1 MSRTHRV
8 HQRHPD
14 PGTPAVPGSGAF
26 GRILA
31 SDMPTTRSVH
41 YLDHAATT
49 PMRAAAVDAYAEA
62 SSSVGNASSLHGSGR
77 RARRRVEEA
86 RESLAHH
93 LGCRPSEV
101 VFTSGGTESDNLAVL
116 GQVGASA
123 GDVVAVGATEHH
135 SVLDA
140 AAHLATDRGG
150 RKVVRVLP
158 VDPRGAVT
166 PATVRDLADELGPR
180 LALVAMMLGNNE
192 IGTLTDVAAA
202 AGPVRAVGA
211 AVHTDAVQAV
221 GHVPVDFSALGVT
234 SLSLSAHKFGG
245 PLGVGALLLDRGAD
259 CVPIGYGGGQE
270 RDLRSGSVDVP
281 GVVAM
286 AAALEEAVRE
296 MESEALRLSRLRDR
310 LVAGVLAEV
319 PGAIANGGGERLP
332 GIANLTFPGCSG
344 ESLILLLDAAG
355 IECSTGSA
363 CTAGV
368 AEPSHVLLALGA
380 DEAAARSSLRLSL
393 GYTTTED
400 DVDAAVAAIGPAAE
414 RARVAGLGLA
424 RTGMARTGMAA
435 S

>member
-1 MSRTHRV
+1 MLTIRT
-8 HQRHPD
+8 
-14 PGTPAVPGSGAF
+14 A
-26 GRILA
+26 
-31 SDMPTTRSVH
+31 H

-49 PMRAAAVDAYAEA
+49 PMRPSALAAYAEA
-62 SSSVGNASSLHGSGR
+62 AATVGNASSLHGAGR

-86 RESLAHH
+86 RESLAAH

-116 GQVGASA
+116 GQAAASG

-135 SVLDA
+135 SVLDS
-140 AAHLATDRGG
+140 AAHLATARGG
-150 RKVVRVLP
+150 GADVRVLP
-158 VDPRGAVT
+158 VDRRGAVA
-166 PATVRDLADELGPR
+166 PDTVRSLADEVGPR
-180 LALVAMMLGNNE
+180 LALVAAMLGNNE
-192 IGTLTDVAAA
+192 IGTLTDVAGVAA
-202 AGPVRAVGA
+202 AARSVGA

-221 GHVPVDFSALGVT
+221 GHVPVDFGALGVT

-245 PLGVGALLLDRGAD
+245 PLGVGALIIDRGAE
-259 CVPIGYGGGQE
+259 CLPVGFGGGQE

-286 AAALEEAVRE
+286 AAALDEAIRDMDAEAVR
-296 MESEALRLSRLRDR
+296 LGRLRDR
-310 LVAGVLAEV
+310 LVAGVLARV
-319 PGAIANGGGERLP
+319 PDAIANGGGERLP

-344 ESLILLLDAAG
+344 ESLILLLDAVG

-380 DEAAARSSLRLSL
+380 GEAAARSSLRLSL
-393 GYTTTED
+393 GHTTTED
-400 DVDAAVAAIGPAAE
+400 DVDAAIAALAPAAE
-414 RARVAGLGLA
+414 RARVAGLGLIGSGV
-424 RTGMARTGMAA
+424 TA

>member
-1 MSRTHRV
+1 
-8 HQRHPD
+8 
-14 PGTPAVPGSGAF
+14 
-26 GRILA
+26 
-31 SDMPTTRSVH
+31 MPTTRSVH

-49 PMRAAAVDAYAEA
+49 PMRAAAIAAYAEA

-101 VFTSGGTESDNLAVL
+101 LFTSGGTESDNLAVL

-150 RKVVRVLP
+150 RRVVRVLP

-180 LALVAMMLGNNE
+180 LALVAVMLGNNE
-192 IGTLTDVAAA
+192 IGTLTDVVAA
-202 AGPVRAVGA
+202 AGPARAVGA

-245 PLGVGALLLDRGAD
+245 PLGVGALLLDRGAE

>member
-1 MSRTHRV
+1 MS
-8 HQRHPD
+8 
-14 PGTPAVPGSGAF
+14 F
-26 GRILA
+26 
-31 SDMPTTRSVH
+31 TRQVH

-49 PMRAAAVDAYAEA
+49 PMRPSAVAAYAEA
-62 SSSVGNASSLHGSGR
+62 AASVGNASSLHGSGR

-116 GQVGASA
+116 GQVAASS

-140 AAHLATDRGG
+140 AACLATERGG
-150 RKVVRVLP
+150 GKDVRVLP
-158 VDPRGAVT
+158 VDRSGAVG
-166 PATVRDLADELGPR
+166 PDVVRALADEVGTR
-180 LALVAMMLGNNE
+180 LALVATMLGNNE
-192 IGTLTDVAAA
+192 VGTLTDVAAVA
-202 AGPVRAVGA
+202 EPARAVGA
-211 AVHTDAVQAV
+211 AVHTDAIQAV

-234 SLSLSAHKFGG
+234 SLSVSAHKFGG
-245 PLGVGALLLDRGAD
+245 PQGVGALLLDRGAE
-259 CVPIGYGGGQE
+259 CLPIMFGGGQE

-286 AAALEEAVRE
+286 AVALEDAVRE
-296 MESEALRLSRLRDR
+296 MDAEAARLSRLRDR
-310 LVAGVLAEV
+310 LVAEVLEAV
-319 PGAIANGGGERLP
+319 PGAIANGDGERLP

-368 AEPSHVLLALGA
+368 AEPSHVLMALGA
-380 DEAAARSSLRLSL
+380 GEAAARSSLRLSL
-393 GYTTTED
+393 GHTTTD
-400 DVDAAVAAIGPAAE
+400 ADVDAAIAALGPAAE

-424 RTGMARTGMAA
+424 RAGAGA

>member
-1 MSRTHRV
+1 MSYALDRS
-8 HQRHPD
+8 PD
-14 PGTPAVPGSGAF
+14 PGTPAVPGSGAY
-26 GRILA
+26 GRIVADEMSTAPLMRTA
-31 SDMPTTRSVH
+31 S

-49 PMRAAAVDAYAEA
+49 PMRPTAVAAYAEA
-62 SSSVGNASSLHGSGR
+62 AGCVGNASSLHGAGR

-86 RESLAHH
+86 RESLADH

-116 GQVGASA
+116 GQTAAS
-123 GDVVAVGATEHH
+123 GRRVVAVGATEHH

-140 AAHLATDRGG
+140 AEHLTTERGG
-150 RKVVRVLP
+150 GHEVRLLP
-158 VDPRGAVT
+158 VDAHGAIRLD
-166 PATVRDLADELGPR
+166 AVRDLLDEVGSE
-180 LALVAMMLGNNE
+180 LALVASMLANNE
-192 IGTLTDVAAA
+192 VGTLSDVSGVVDA
-202 AGPVRAVGA
+202 VRETGA

-221 GHVPVDFSALGVT
+221 GHLPVDFDSLGAST
-234 SLSLSAHKFGG
+234 LSLSAHKFGG
-245 PLGVGALLLDRGAD
+245 PRGVGALLLRRDAR
-259 CVPIGYGGGQE
+259 CLPIGFGGGQE

-286 AAALEEAVRE
+286 ATALEEAIRE
-296 MESEALRLSRLRDR
+296 QGSEARRLAALRDR
-310 LVAGVLAEV
+310 LIAGVLAAV
-319 PGAIANGGGERLP
+319 PDARSNGGDDRLP

-368 AEPSHVLLALGA
+368 AEPSHVLLAMGA

-393 GYTTTED
+393 GHTTTEA
-400 DVDAAVAAIGPAAE
+400 DVDAAITALVPAAE
-414 RARVAGLGLA
+414 RARVAGLGLV
-424 RTGMARTGMAA
+424 RGGVV

>member
-1 MSRTHRV
+1 M
-8 HQRHPD
+8 
-14 PGTPAVPGSGAF
+14 PGSGAF

-49 PMRAAAVDAYAEA
+49 PMRAAAVAAYAEA

-101 VFTSGGTESDNLAVL
+101 LFTSGGTESDNLAVL

-150 RKVVRVLP
+150 RRVVRVLP

-180 LALVAMMLGNNE
+180 LALVAVMLGNNE
-192 IGTLTDVAAA
+192 IGTLTDVVAA
-202 AGPVRAVGA
+202 AGPARAVGA

-245 PLGVGALLLDRGAD
+245 PLGVGALLLDRGAE

>member
-1 MSRTHRV
+1 M
-8 HQRHPD
+8 
-14 PGTPAVPGSGAF
+14 PGSGAF

-31 SDMPTTRSVH
+31 DVMLTIRTAH

-49 PMRAAAVDAYAEA
+49 PMRPSALAAYAEA
-62 SSSVGNASSLHGSGR
+62 AATVGNASSLHGAGR

-86 RESLAHH
+86 RESLAAH

-116 GQVGASA
+116 GQAAASG

-135 SVLDA
+135 SVLDSA
-140 AAHLATDRGG
+140 THLATARGG
-150 RKVVRVLP
+150 GVDVRVLP
-158 VDPRGAVT
+158 VDRRGAVA
-166 PATVRDLADELGPR
+166 PDSVRRLADEVGPR
-180 LALVAMMLGNNE
+180 LALVAAMLGNNE
-192 IGTLTDVAAA
+192 IGTLTDVAGVAA
-202 AGPVRAVGA
+202 AARAVGA

-221 GHVPVDFSALGVT
+221 GHVPVDFGALGVT
-234 SLSLSAHKFGG
+234 SMSLSAHKFGG
-245 PLGVGALLLDRGAD
+245 PLGVGALIIDRGAE
-259 CVPIGYGGGQE
+259 CLPVGFGGGQE

-286 AAALEEAVRE
+286 AAALDEAVRD
-296 MESEALRLSRLRDR
+296 MDAEAVRLGRLRDR
-310 LVAGVLAEV
+310 LVAGVLARV
-319 PGAIANGGGERLP
+319 PDAIANGGGERLP

-380 DEAAARSSLRLSL
+380 GEAAARSSLRLSL
-393 GYTTTED
+393 GHTTTED
-400 DVDAAVAAIGPAAE
+400 DVDAAIAALAPAAE
-414 RARVAGLGLA
+414 RARVAGLGLIGSGV
-424 RTGMARTGMAA
+424 TA

>member
-1 MSRTHRV
+1 MLTIRT
-8 HQRHPD
+8 
-14 PGTPAVPGSGAF
+14 A
-26 GRILA
+26 
-31 SDMPTTRSVH
+31 H

-49 PMRAAAVDAYAEA
+49 PMRPSALAAYAEA
-62 SSSVGNASSLHGSGR
+62 AATVGNASSLHGAGR

-86 RESLAHH
+86 RESLAAH

-116 GQVGASA
+116 GQAAASG

-135 SVLDA
+135 SVLDS
-140 AAHLATDRGG
+140 AAHLATARGG
-150 RKVVRVLP
+150 GADVRVLP
-158 VDPRGAVT
+158 VDRRGAVA
-166 PATVRDLADELGPR
+166 PDTVRSLADEVGPR
-180 LALVAMMLGNNE
+180 LALVAAMLGNNE
-192 IGTLTDVAAA
+192 IGTLTDVAGVAA
-202 AGPVRAVGA
+202 AARSVGA

-221 GHVPVDFSALGVT
+221 GHVPVDFGALGVT

-245 PLGVGALLLDRGAD
+245 PLGVGALIIDRGAE
-259 CVPIGYGGGQE
+259 CLPVGFGGGQE

-286 AAALEEAVRE
+286 AAALDEAVRD
-296 MESEALRLSRLRDR
+296 MDAEAVRLGRLRDR
-310 LVAGVLAEV
+310 LIAGVLAQV
-319 PGAIANGGGERLP
+319 PDAVANGGGERLP

-380 DEAAARSSLRLSL
+380 GEAAARSSLRLSL

-400 DVDAAVAAIGPAAE
+400 DVDAAIAALAPAAE
-414 RARVAGLGLA
+414 RARVAGLGLIG
-424 RTGMARTGMAA
+424 TGATA

>member
-1 MSRTHRV
+1 MLTIRT
-8 HQRHPD
+8 
-14 PGTPAVPGSGAF
+14 A
-26 GRILA
+26 
-31 SDMPTTRSVH
+31 H

-49 PMRAAAVDAYAEA
+49 PMRPSALAAYAEA
-62 SSSVGNASSLHGSGR
+62 AATVGNASSLHGAGR

-86 RESLAHH
+86 RESLAAH

-116 GQVGASA
+116 GQAAASG

-135 SVLDA
+135 SVLDS
-140 AAHLATDRGG
+140 AAHLATARGG
-150 RKVVRVLP
+150 GADVRVLP
-158 VDPRGAVT
+158 VDRRGAVA
-166 PATVRDLADELGPR
+166 PDTVRSLADEAGPR
-180 LALVAMMLGNNE
+180 LALVAAMLGNNE
-192 IGTLTDVAAA
+192 IGTLTDVAGVAA
-202 AGPVRAVGA
+202 AARSVGA

-221 GHVPVDFSALGVT
+221 GHVPVDFGALGVT

-245 PLGVGALLLDRGAD
+245 PLGVGALIIDRGAE
-259 CVPIGYGGGQE
+259 CLPVGFGGGQE

-286 AAALEEAVRE
+286 AAALDEAIRDMDAEAVR
-296 MESEALRLSRLRDR
+296 LGRLRDR
-310 LVAGVLAEV
+310 LVAGVLARV
-319 PGAIANGGGERLP
+319 PDVIANGGGERLP

-380 DEAAARSSLRLSL
+380 GEAAARSSLRLSL
-393 GYTTTED
+393 GHTTTED
-400 DVDAAVAAIGPAAE
+400 DVDAAIAALAPAAE
-414 RARVAGLGLA
+414 RARVAGLGLIGSGV
-424 RTGMARTGMAA
+424 TA

>member
-1 MSRTHRV
+1 MLA
-8 HQRHPD
+8 PD
-14 PGTPAVPGSGAF
+14 PGTPAVPGSGSF
-26 GRILA
+26 RRIVA
-31 SDMPTTRSVH
+31 GDMRTTRPVH

-49 PMRAAAVDAYAEA
+49 PMRPAAVAAYAEA
-62 SSSVGNASSLHGSGR
+62 ASSVGNASSLHGSGR

-116 GQVGASA
+116 GLAA
-123 GDVVAVGATEHH
+123 AATGDVVAVGATEHH

-140 AAHLATDRGG
+140 VAHLATERGG
-150 RKVVRVLP
+150 GRDVRVLP
-158 VDPRGAVT
+158 TDARGAVRA
-166 PATVRDLADELGPR
+166 ATVADLVAEVGPR
-180 LALVAMMLGNNE
+180 LGLVATMLANNE
-192 IGTLTDVAAA
+192 IGTITDVAAITA
-202 AGPVRAVGA
+202 VAREVGA

-221 GHVPVDFSALGVT
+221 GHVPVDFEALGVT

-245 PLGVGALLLDRGAD
+245 PLGVGALLLDRAAD
-259 CVPIGYGGGQE
+259 CRPISFGGGQE

-286 AAALEEAVRE
+286 ATALEEAVAE
-296 MESEALRLSRLRDR
+296 MEAERRRLAALRDR
-310 LVAGVLAEV
+310 LVDGVRAVV
-319 PGAIANGGGERLP
+319 PDVIANGGGDRLP

-368 AEPSHVLLALGA
+368 AEPSHVLLATGA
-380 DEAAARSSLRLSL
+380 GEAAARSSLRLSL
-393 GYTTTED
+393 GCTSTD
-400 DVDAAVAAIGPAAE
+400 ADVDAAIAALGPAAE
-414 RARVAGLGLA
+414 RARAAGLGLSRA
-424 RTGMARTGMAA
+424 GVRA
-435 S
+435 

>member
-1 MSRTHRV
+1 MLTIRT
-8 HQRHPD
+8 
-14 PGTPAVPGSGAF
+14 A
-26 GRILA
+26 
-31 SDMPTTRSVH
+31 H

-49 PMRAAAVDAYAEA
+49 PMRPAALAAYAEA
-62 SSSVGNASSLHGSGR
+62 AATVGNASSLHGAGR
-77 RARRRVEEA
+77 RARRRLEEA
-86 RESLAHH
+86 RESLAAH

-116 GQVGASA
+116 GQAAASG

-135 SVLDA
+135 SVLDS
-140 AAHLATDRGG
+140 AAHLATARGG
-150 RKVVRVLP
+150 GVDVRVLP
-158 VDPRGAVT
+158 VDRRGAVA
-166 PATVRDLADELGPR
+166 PDAVRSLADEVGPR
-180 LALVAMMLGNNE
+180 LALVAAMFGNNE
-192 IGTLTDVAAA
+192 IGTLTDVAGVAA
-202 AGPVRAVGA
+202 AARAVGA

-221 GHVPVDFSALGVT
+221 GHVPVDFGALGVT

-245 PLGVGALLLDRGAD
+245 PLGVGALIIDRGAE
-259 CVPIGYGGGQE
+259 CLPVGFGGGQE

-286 AAALEEAVRE
+286 AAALDEAVRD
-296 MESEALRLSRLRDR
+296 MDAEAVRLGRLRDR
-310 LVAGVLAEV
+310 LIAGVLARV
-319 PGAIANGGGERLP
+319 PDAVANGGGERLP

-380 DEAAARSSLRLSL
+380 GEAAARSSLRLSL
-393 GYTTTED
+393 GHTTTED
-400 DVDAAVAAIGPAAE
+400 DVDAAIAALAPAAE
-414 RARVAGLGLA
+414 RARVAGLGLIG
-424 RTGMARTGMAA
+424 TGATA

>member
-1 MSRTHRV
+1 
-8 HQRHPD
+8 
-14 PGTPAVPGSGAF
+14 
-26 GRILA
+26 
-31 SDMPTTRSVH
+31 MPTTRSVH

-49 PMRAAAVDAYAEA
+49 PMRAAAVAAYAEA

-101 VFTSGGTESDNLAVL
+101 LFTSGGTESDNLAVL

-150 RKVVRVLP
+150 RRVVRVLP

-180 LALVAMMLGNNE
+180 LALVAVMLGNNE

-202 AGPVRAVGA
+202 AGPARAVGA

-245 PLGVGALLLDRGAD
+245 PLGVGALLLDRGAE

>member
-1 MSRTHRV
+1 MLTIRT
-8 HQRHPD
+8 
-14 PGTPAVPGSGAF
+14 A
-26 GRILA
+26 
-31 SDMPTTRSVH
+31 H

-49 PMRAAAVDAYAEA
+49 PMRPSALAAYAEA
-62 SSSVGNASSLHGSGR
+62 AATVGNASSLHGAGR

-86 RESLAHH
+86 RESLAAH

-116 GQVGASA
+116 GQAAASG

-135 SVLDA
+135 SVLDS
-140 AAHLATDRGG
+140 AAHLATARGG
-150 RKVVRVLP
+150 GADVRVLP
-158 VDPRGAVT
+158 VDRRGAVA
-166 PATVRDLADELGPR
+166 PDTVRSLADEVGPR
-180 LALVAMMLGNNE
+180 LALVAAMLGNNE
-192 IGTLTDVAAA
+192 IGTLTDVAGVAA
-202 AGPVRAVGA
+202 AARSVGA

-221 GHVPVDFSALGVT
+221 GHVPVDFGALGVT

-245 PLGVGALLLDRGAD
+245 PLGVGALIIDRGAE
-259 CVPIGYGGGQE
+259 CLPVGFGGGQE

-286 AAALEEAVRE
+286 AAALDEAIRDMDAEAVR
-296 MESEALRLSRLRDR
+296 LGRLRDR
-310 LVAGVLAEV
+310 LVAGVLARV
-319 PGAIANGGGERLP
+319 PDAIANGGGERLP

-380 DEAAARSSLRLSL
+380 GEAAARSSLRLSL
-393 GYTTTED
+393 GHTTTED
-400 DVDAAVAAIGPAAE
+400 DVDAAIAALAPAAE
-414 RARVAGLGLA
+414 RARVAGLGLIG
-424 RTGMARTGMAA
+424 TGATA

>member
-1 MSRTHRV
+1 M
-8 HQRHPD
+8 
-14 PGTPAVPGSGAF
+14 
-26 GRILA
+26 L
-31 SDMPTTRSVH
+31 TTRHAH

-49 PMRAAAVDAYAEA
+49 PMRPSAIAAYAEA
-62 SSSVGNASSLHGSGR
+62 AATTGNASSLHGAGR

-86 RESLAHH
+86 RESLASH

-116 GQVGASA
+116 GQAA
-123 GDVVAVGATEHH
+123 AATGDVVAVGATEHH
-135 SVLDA
+135 SVLDS

-150 RKVVRVLP
+150 RMDVRALP
-158 VDPRGAVT
+158 VDARGAVT
-166 PATVRDLADELGPR
+166 PGTVDQLVDEVGPR
-180 LALVAMMLGNNE
+180 LALVAAMLGNNE
-192 IGTLTDVAAA
+192 IGTLTDVAAVA
-202 AGPVRAVGA
+202 AAARSVGA

-245 PLGVGALLLDRGAD
+245 PLGVGALLISRGAD
-259 CVPIGYGGGQE
+259 CLPIGFGGGQE

-286 AAALEEAVRE
+286 AAALDEAVSG
-296 MESEALRLSRLRDR
+296 MEVEARRLEGLRDR

-319 PGAIANGGGERLP
+319 PGALSNGGGERLP
-332 GIANLTFPGCSG
+332 GIANITFPGCSG

-355 IECSTGSA
+355 VECSTGSA

-368 AEPSHVLLALGA
+368 AEPSHVLLAIGA
-380 DEAAARSSLRLSL
+380 GDAAARSSLRLSL
-393 GYTTTED
+393 GYTTTDD
-400 DVDAAVAAIGPAAE
+400 DVDAAIAALGPAAE
-414 RARVAGLGLA
+414 RARFAGLGLV
-424 RTGMARTGMAA
+424 RTGSGA

>member
-1 MSRTHRV
+1 MLTIRT
-8 HQRHPD
+8 
-14 PGTPAVPGSGAF
+14 A
-26 GRILA
+26 
-31 SDMPTTRSVH
+31 H

-49 PMRAAAVDAYAEA
+49 PMRPSALAAYAEA
-62 SSSVGNASSLHGSGR
+62 AATVGNASSLHGAGR

-86 RESLAHH
+86 RESLAAH

-116 GQVGASA
+116 GQAAASG

-135 SVLDA
+135 SVLDS
-140 AAHLATDRGG
+140 AAHLATARGG
-150 RKVVRVLP
+150 GADVRVLP
-158 VDPRGAVT
+158 VDRRGAVA
-166 PATVRDLADELGPR
+166 PDTVRSLADEVGPR
-180 LALVAMMLGNNE
+180 LALVAAMLGNNE
-192 IGTLTDVAAA
+192 IGTLTDVAGVAA
-202 AGPVRAVGA
+202 AARAVGA

-221 GHVPVDFSALGVT
+221 GHVPVDFGALGVT

-245 PLGVGALLLDRGAD
+245 PLGVGALIIDRGAE
-259 CVPIGYGGGQE
+259 CLPVGFGGGQE

-286 AAALEEAVRE
+286 AAALDEAIRDMDAEAVR
-296 MESEALRLSRLRDR
+296 LGRLRDR
-310 LVAGVLAEV
+310 LVAGVLARV
-319 PGAIANGGGERLP
+319 PDAIANGGGERLP

-380 DEAAARSSLRLSL
+380 GEAAARSSLRLSL
-393 GYTTTED
+393 GHTTTED
-400 DVDAAVAAIGPAAE
+400 DVDAAIAALAPAAE
-414 RARVAGLGLA
+414 RARVAGLGLIGSGV
-424 RTGMARTGMAA
+424 TA

>member
-1 MSRTHRV
+1 
-8 HQRHPD
+8 
-14 PGTPAVPGSGAF
+14 
-26 GRILA
+26 
-31 SDMPTTRSVH
+31 MPTTRSVH

-150 RKVVRVLP
+150 RRVVRVLP

-202 AGPVRAVGA
+202 AGPARAVGA

-221 GHVPVDFSALGVT
+221 GHVPVDFSGLGVT

-319 PGAIANGGGERLP
+319 PGAIANGGGDRLP

-393 GYTTTED
+393 GHTTTED
-400 DVDAAVAAIGPAAE
+400 DVDAAIAAIGPAAE

-424 RTGMARTGMAA
+424 RTGIARTGMAA

>member
-1 MSRTHRV
+1 MR
-8 HQRHPD
+8 
-14 PGTPAVPGSGAF
+14 
-26 GRILA
+26 
-31 SDMPTTRSVH
+31 TTRPVH

-49 PMRAAAVDAYAEA
+49 PMRSAALAAYTEA
-62 SSSVGNASSLHGSGR
+62 ASSVGNASSLHGSGR

-86 RESLAHH
+86 RELMAHH

-101 VFTSGGTESDNLAVL
+101 LFTSGGTEADNLAVL
-116 GQVGASA
+116 GLSAAAA

-140 AAHLATDRGG
+140 AAHLATERGG
-150 RKVVRVLP
+150 RKDVRVLA
-158 VDPRGAVT
+158 VDQRGAVH
-166 PATVRDLADELGPR
+166 PDSVAELVAEVGGR
-180 LALVAMMLGNNE
+180 LALVATMLGNNE
-192 IGTLTDVAAA
+192 IGTLTDVAAVAELARA
-202 AGPVRAVGA
+202 AGA
-211 AVHTDAVQAV
+211 AVHTDAVQVV
-221 GHVPVDFSALGVT
+221 GHVPVDFAALGVT

-245 PLGVGALLLDRGAD
+245 PLGVGALLLDRGAE
-259 CVPIGYGGGQE
+259 CRPIGFGGGQE

-286 AAALEEAVRE
+286 AAALDDAVAEMVGEAR
-296 MESEALRLSRLRDR
+296 RLAALRDR
-310 LVAGVLAEV
+310 LVDGVLAAV
-319 PGAIANGGGERLP
+319 PGAVANGGGERLP

-368 AEPSHVLLALGA
+368 AEPSHVLLATGA

-393 GYTTTED
+393 GHTSTEA
-400 DVDAAVAAIGPAAE
+400 DVEAAIAALGPAAE

-424 RTGMARTGMAA
+424 RAGAKA

>member
-1 MSRTHRV
+1 M
-8 HQRHPD
+8 
-14 PGTPAVPGSGAF
+14 
-26 GRILA
+26 L
-31 SDMPTTRSVH
+31 TTRTAH

-49 PMRAAAVDAYAEA
+49 PMRPAAIAAYAEA
-62 SSSVGNASSLHGSGR
+62 AATVGNASSLHGAGR
-77 RARRRVEEA
+77 RARRRLEEA
-86 RESLAHH
+86 RESLAAH

-116 GQVGASA
+116 GQAAAAA

-135 SVLDA
+135 SVLDS

-150 RKVVRVLP
+150 GMDVRVLP
-158 VDPRGAVT
+158 VDRHGAVT
-166 PATVRDLADELGPR
+166 PGSVHDLVAEVGPR
-180 LALVAMMLGNNE
+180 LALVAAMVGNNE
-192 IGTLTDVAAA
+192 IGTLTDVAAVSA
-202 AGPVRAVGA
+202 AASAAGA

-221 GHVPVDFSALGVT
+221 GHVPVDFGALGVT

-245 PLGVGALLLDRGAD
+245 PLGVGALLIDRGAD
-259 CVPIGYGGGQE
+259 CLPVGFGGGQE

-286 AAALEEAVRE
+286 AVALDEAVRE
-296 MESEALRLSRLRDR
+296 MASEARRLERLRDR
-310 LVAGVLAEV
+310 LVAGILAEV
-319 PGAIANGGGERLP
+319 PDAIANGGGDRLP

-355 IECSTGSA
+355 VECSTGSA

-380 DEAAARSSLRLSL
+380 GEAAARSSLRLSL

-400 DVDAAVAAIGPAAE
+400 DVAAAVAALGPAAE
-414 RARVAGLGLA
+414 RARVAGLGLM
-424 RTGMARTGMAA
+424 RTEATA

>member
-1 MSRTHRV
+1 MLTIRT
-8 HQRHPD
+8 
-14 PGTPAVPGSGAF
+14 A
-26 GRILA
+26 
-31 SDMPTTRSVH
+31 H

-49 PMRAAAVDAYAEA
+49 PMRPSALAAYAEA
-62 SSSVGNASSLHGSGR
+62 AATVGNASSLHGAGR

-86 RESLAHH
+86 RESLAAH

-116 GQVGASA
+116 GQAAASG

-135 SVLDA
+135 SVLDS
-140 AAHLATDRGG
+140 AAHLATARGG
-150 RKVVRVLP
+150 GADVRVLP
-158 VDPRGAVT
+158 VDRRGAVA
-166 PATVRDLADELGPR
+166 PDTVRSLADEVGPR
-180 LALVAMMLGNNE
+180 LALVAAMLGNNE
-192 IGTLTDVAAA
+192 IGTLTDVAGVAA
-202 AGPVRAVGA
+202 AARSVGA

-221 GHVPVDFSALGVT
+221 GHVPVDFGALGVT

-245 PLGVGALLLDRGAD
+245 PLGVGALIIDRGAE
-259 CVPIGYGGGQE
+259 CLPVGFGGGQE

-286 AAALEEAVRE
+286 AAALDEAIRDMDSEAVR
-296 MESEALRLSRLRDR
+296 LGRLRDR
-310 LVAGVLAEV
+310 LVAGVLARV
-319 PGAIANGGGERLP
+319 PDAIANGGGERLP

-344 ESLILLLDAAG
+344 ESLILLLDAVG

-380 DEAAARSSLRLSL
+380 GEAAARSSLRLSL
-393 GYTTTED
+393 GHTTTED
-400 DVDAAVAAIGPAAE
+400 DVDAAIAALAPAAE
-414 RARVAGLGLA
+414 RARVAGLGLIGSGV
-424 RTGMARTGMAA
+424 TA

>member
-1 MSRTHRV
+1 MSDGRD
-8 HQRHPD
+8 PD
-14 PGTPAVPGSGAF
+14 PGTPAVPGSGTS

-31 SDMPTTRSVH
+31 CDMPTLRPVH

-49 PMRAAAVDAYAEA
+49 PMRPAAVAAYAEA
-62 SSSVGNASSLHGSGR
+62 ASVVGNASSLHGSGR

-101 VFTSGGTESDNLAVL
+101 VFTSGGTESDNLAIL
-116 GQVGASA
+116 GQAA
-123 GDVVAVGATEHH
+123 AHDGDLVAVGATEHH

-140 AAHLATDRGG
+140 AAHLATGRGG
-150 RKVVRVLP
+150 EKEIRLLP
-158 VDPRGAVT
+158 VDTRGAVV
-166 PATVRDLADELGPR
+166 PDTVRELAEEAGPR
-180 LALVAMMLGNNE
+180 LALVATMLANNE
-192 IGTLTDVAAA
+192 IGTLGDVAAV
-202 AGPVRAVGA
+202 AGHARAVGA

-221 GHVPVDFSALGVT
+221 GHVPVDFAALGVT

-245 PLGVGALLLDRGAD
+245 PLGVGALILDRGAE
-259 CVPIGYGGGQE
+259 CVPIGFGGGQE

-286 AAALEEAVRE
+286 AVALDEAVRE
-296 MESEALRLSRLRDR
+296 METETRRLTALRDR
-310 LVAGVLAEV
+310 LIDGVLAAV

-332 GIANLTFPGCSG
+332 GIANITFPGCSG

-380 DEAAARSSLRLSL
+380 DDASARSSLRLSL
-393 GYTTTED
+393 GYTTTEAD
-400 DVDAAVAAIGPAAE
+400 IDAAIAALGPAAD

-424 RTGMARTGMAA
+424 RAGVSA

>member
-1 MSRTHRV
+1 
-8 HQRHPD
+8 
-14 PGTPAVPGSGAF
+14 
-26 GRILA
+26 
-31 SDMPTTRSVH
+31 MPTTRSVH

-150 RKVVRVLP
+150 RKAVRVLP

-180 LALVAMMLGNNE
+180 LALVAVMLGNNE

-202 AGPVRAVGA
+202 AGPARAVGA

-221 GHVPVDFSALGVT
+221 GHVAVDFSGLGVT

>member
-1 MSRTHRV
+1 
-8 HQRHPD
+8 
-14 PGTPAVPGSGAF
+14 
-26 GRILA
+26 
-31 SDMPTTRSVH
+31 MPTTRSVH

-49 PMRAAAVDAYAEA
+49 PMRAAAVAAYAEA

-101 VFTSGGTESDNLAVL
+101 LFTSGGTESDNLAVL

-150 RKVVRVLP
+150 RRVVRVLP

-166 PATVRDLADELGPR
+166 PATVRDLADELGPQ
-180 LALVAMMLGNNE
+180 LALVAVMLGNNE

-202 AGPVRAVGA
+202 AGPARAVGA

-296 MESEALRLSRLRDR
+296 MESESRRLSRLRDR

-424 RTGMARTGMAA
+424 RTGMARTGTAA

>member
-1 MSRTHRV
+1 MR
-8 HQRHPD
+8 
-14 PGTPAVPGSGAF
+14 
-26 GRILA
+26 
-31 SDMPTTRSVH
+31 TTRQVH

-49 PMRAAAVDAYAEA
+49 PMRPAAVAAYAEA
-62 SSSVGNASSLHGSGR
+62 AASVGNASSLHGSGR

-101 VFTSGGTESDNLAVL
+101 VFTSGGTEADNLAVL
-116 GQVGASA
+116 GLATA
-123 GDVVAVGATEHH
+123 APGDVVAVGATEHH

-140 AAHLATDRGG
+140 AAHLASDSGG
-150 RKVVRVLP
+150 RKDVRVLP
-158 VDPRGAVT
+158 VDQRGAV
-166 PATVRDLADELGPR
+166 PAATVHDLVAEVGPR
-180 LALVAMMLGNNE
+180 LGLLATMLANNE
-192 IGTLTDVAAA
+192 TGTITDVAAVSA
-202 AGPVRAVGA
+202 PARDIGA

-221 GHVPVDFSALGVT
+221 GHIPVDFESLGVT

-259 CVPIGYGGGQE
+259 CRPIGFGGGQE

-286 AAALEEAVRE
+286 ATALDEAVRE
-296 MESEALRLSRLRDR
+296 MESEARRLSALRDR
-310 LVAGVLAEV
+310 LVVGVRDAV
-319 PGAIANGGGERLP
+319 PGVVANGGGDRLP

-368 AEPSHVLLALGA
+368 AEPSHVLLAAGA

-393 GYTTTED
+393 GYTSTEA
-400 DVDAAVAAIGPAAE
+400 DVDATIAALGPAAE
-414 RARVAGLGLA
+414 RARVAGLGLTRA
-424 RTGMARTGMAA
+424 GAGA